1 MTATL
6 LILLYLFG
14 IPLVLVL
21 LAKRW
26 PIIDKISP
34 MVILYVIGLVVGN
47 AGWLGVNATN
57 ICTQVSNVVVLLT
70 IPLMLLGCNYKG
82 LSAGMAVKAFFIGLF
97 SVLAV
102 TIAGFFIFRGQAV
115 SADVSHADFAK
126 ISAVMTGI
134 YIGGIPNLAPVSK
147 AVELP
152 QHLFLLVS
160 SYDLIITG
168 LYLIVVVFFGRALVR
183 IIFGKRNHRTETE
196 NEDIK
201 LEEKGKKT
209 FPRMLLNRAIGIG
222 VALLIAFITYCI
234 AMLLPTQNSVVIIII
249 AITTLSIAI
258 SFLKPVKKLE
268 GTFDMGLYFVYVFC
282 LAVATMVDV
291 HDLELSRYL
300 FILYYI
306 GFAVFGSLV
315 LQFLFARLFKVDG
328 DLMLASSIAFINS
341 PPFVPM
347 VAAALKNKSIILP
360 GIAIGL
366 LGYAVG
372 NYLGLA
378 IYGLL
383 TAL

>member
-14 IPLVLVL
+14 IPLVLML
-21 LAKRW
+21 LGKRW
-26 PIIDKISP
+26 PIIEKISP

-47 AGWLGVNATN
+47 SRWLGANTTN

-70 IPLMLLGCNYKG
+70 IPLMLLGCNYKS
-82 LSAGMAVKAFFIGLF
+82 LSAKMALKAFFSGLV

-102 TIAGFFIFRGQAV
+102 TIAGFFIFHGQAT
-115 SADVSHADFAK
+115 SAGLERADFAR

-147 AVELP
+147 AVNLP

-160 SYDLIITG
+160 SYDLIVTG
-168 LYLIVVVFFGRALVR
+168 LYLIVIVFFGNAIMR
-183 IIFGKRNHRTETE
+183 ILFGKKNRTNSTENDLPETE
-196 NEDIK
+196 QQ
-201 LEEKGKKT
+201 EKKPWPK
-209 FPRMLLNRAIGIG
+209 MVLNRAIGIG
-222 VALLIAFITYCI
+222 VALIIAFIAYYI
-234 AMLLPTQNSVVIIII
+234 AMLLPTQNSVAIIII

-291 HDLELSRYL
+291 HDLELSKHL

-306 GFAVFGSLV
+306 GFAVFGSLA
-315 LQFLFARLFKVDG
+315 LQLLASKIFKIDG
-328 DLMLASSIAFINS
+328 DLTLAASIAFINS

-347 VAAALKNKSIILP
+347 VAATLKNKDIILP

-372 NYLGLA
+372 NYLGIGIFLM
-378 IYGLL
+378 LR
-383 TAL
+383 